1 MFIMDEV
8 ETLEDYNDT
17 HAQIFYSF
25 PFKEEEEFIYQYK
38 GTIVKDTFSL
48 DIIKTNQNEI
58 DEFRENNELEY
69 EEEVPFNE
77 EDEIIIENI
86 ITLPIA
92 DAIGKMRKKI
102 DLRIKDLQTTFTKE
116 DKLSELYDDILDN

>member
-1 MFIMDEV
+1 MNE
-8 ETLEDYNDT
+8 EELEDYDDS

-38 GTIVKDTFSL
+38 ATIVKDTFSL
-48 DIIKTNQNEI
+48 DIIKTNQNSI
-58 DEFRENNELEY
+58 DEIREDNELEY
-69 EEEVPFNE
+69 EVLFNE

-86 ITLPIA
+86 IILPIA

-116 DKLSELYDDILDN
+116 DKLSQLYDDILYN